1 METTQT
7 FLRYKYLLRPHVY
20 NRTRILLC
28 QDYLISPAS
37 CELLK
42 NRDLTLLPVCTCW
55 CLTHCFPPHSRS
67 YRYMNVEWHLNLWIK
82 REKCMT
88 QCQLTSLS
96 AAIISLCKMKN
107 ISVLSGVSSVFME
120 TCILPLLE
128 FISSCSLLIFLQSQ
142 SNKASYIT
150 DFALD

>member
-1 METTQT
+1 
-7 FLRYKYLLRPHVY
+7 
-20 NRTRILLC
+20 
-28 QDYLISPAS
+28 
-37 CELLK
+37 
-42 NRDLTLLPVCTCW
+42 
-55 CLTHCFPPHSRS
+55 
-67 YRYMNVEWHLNLWIK
+67 MNVEWHLNLWIK

>member
-1 METTQT
+1 MSIIEQEYYVKIILSLQHHMN
-7 FLRYKYLLRPHVY
+7 FLR
-20 NRTRILLC
+20 TEILLV
-28 QDYLISPAS
+28 PH
-37 CELLK
+37 
-42 NRDLTLLPVCTCW
+42 PM
-55 CLTHCFPPHSRS
+55 FPSHSRS
-67 YRYMNVEWHLNLWIK
+67 YRCMNVKLHLNLWIK

-96 AAIISLCKMKN
+96 AAIISLRKMKN

-150 DFALD
+150 DLALD